1 MLSRAK
7 KDYMYVMLSK
17 SGVVQLEWST
27 WWSQF
32 FETVYVSLYI

>member
-7 KDYMYVMLSK
+7 KDYVMLSK